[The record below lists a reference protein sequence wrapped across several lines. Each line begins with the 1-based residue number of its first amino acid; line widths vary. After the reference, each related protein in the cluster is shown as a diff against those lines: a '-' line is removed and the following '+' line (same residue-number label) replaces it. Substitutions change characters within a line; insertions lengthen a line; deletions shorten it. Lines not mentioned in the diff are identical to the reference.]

1 MMTRED
7 GNRSEDRGSRRRGLF
22 FLVLILA
29 GVGIGVGFTLQPSI
43 VATES
48 SQPEQQGSHADSLSL
63 EETTDGIS
71 GDAVSEDPPDT
82 QTEALPETSVS
93 SPDADTIAET
103 DPDPAIPSG
112 PRRTEIGYNV
122 GQFAPGFSLV
132 DLDGRR
138 VSLASYRGQVVLLDF
153 WASWCSPCRQTLPRL
168 HRLAADLEGDGLVF
182 IGINL
187 DRRVEDAVSYLED
200 NPFHRMIPVQ
210 GTTAVAR
217 EYGVSGI
224 PRTFVIDR
232 SGVIRFAGHPAAL
245 GASAIEPW
253 L

>member
-1 MMTRED
+1 MQED
-7 GNRSEDRGSRRRGLF
+7 RGRDEDRGSKRRGIF

-29 GVGIGVGFTLQPSI
+29 GVGIGVGFTLQSPVVPAEPS
-43 VATES
+43 
-48 SQPEQQGSHADSLSL
+48 QQGASTTSTDSPPLQ
-63 EETTDGIS
+63 EIIDAAS
-71 GDAVSEDPPDT
+71 GNPSGEDPPDT
-82 QTEALPETSVS
+82 QTEALPEDSATG
-93 SPDADTIAET
+93 PDADAVAQT

-112 PRRTEIGYNV
+112 PRRTEIGYGV
-122 GQFAPGFSLV
+122 GQFAPGFSLL
-132 DLDGRR
+132 DLDGRH

-153 WASWCSPCRQTLPRL
+153 WASWCSPCRQTLPHL
-168 HRLAADLEGDGLVF
+168 HRLAVDLAGDGLVF

-187 DRRVEDAVSYLED
+187 DRRLEDAVSYLED
-200 NPFHRMIPVQ
+200 NPFHQMIPVQ

-232 SGVIRFAGHPAAL
+232 SGVIRFAGHPATL
-245 GASAIEPW
+245 VSSAIEPW

>member
-1 MMTRED
+1 MTQED
-7 GNRSEDRGSRRRGLF
+7 RRRAEDRGSKRRGIF

-29 GVGIGVGFTLQPSI
+29 GVGIGVGFTLQPPA
-43 VATES
+43 VPTEA
-48 SQPEQQGSHADSLSL
+48 SQPEAPATPTDSPSL
-63 EETTDGIS
+63 QEPLDAAS
-71 GDAVSEDPPDT
+71 GDLISSDPADA
-82 QTEALPETSVS
+82 QTEALPEDSAS
-93 SPDADTIAET
+93 RPNADAAAGT
-103 DPDPAIPSG
+103 DPDTVIPSG
-112 PRRTEIGYNV
+112 PRRTEIGYSV
-122 GQFAPGFSLV
+122 GQFAPGFSLL
-132 DLDGRR
+132 DLDGRH

-153 WASWCSPCRQTLPRL
+153 WASWCSPCRQTLPHL
-168 HRLAADLEGDGLVF
+168 HRLAADLAGDGLVF

-187 DRRVEDAVSYLED
+187 DRRLEDAISYLED

-210 GTTAVAR
+210 GTTTVAR

-245 GASAIEPW
+245 AASAIEPW